1 MKRRNAQTIGDVLN
15 DFFSD
20 NAELRTKMLETRV
33 INAWGEILGATILQY
48 TRNIY
53 IKNHVLYV
61 SLTSSVLRNELIL
74 SRETLLKNLNKH
86 AGADVIT
93 DIVIH

>member
-20 NAELRTKMLETRV
+20 NVELRTKMLETRV
-33 INAWGEILGATILQY
+33 INAWGEILGPTILQY

-61 SLTSSVLRNELIL
+61 SLTSAVLRNELIL
-74 SRETLLKNLNKH
+74 SRENLLKNLNKH
-86 AGADVIT
+86 AGGDVIT